1 MHHLALALL
10 QTNQPDIQQI
20 QRMMLAIIPLIMV
33 FFLVGVAIVVIP
45 FWFICKKAG
54 FSPWL
59 SMLCIV
65 PSIGMLVLLYVLAFA
80 EWKVVPAVQT
90 AWGPPQPYPPQQ
102 PPYPPQQR

>member
-20 QRMMLAIIPLIMV
+20 QRLMLTIVPIIMV
-33 FFLVGVAIVVIP
+33 FFLVGIVILIVP

-59 SMLCIV
+59 SMLCLV

-80 EWKVVPAVQT
+80 DWKVVPAVQT

-102 PPYPPQQR
+102 PPYPPQR